1 MDLFVH
7 SSNYHFDSVFNE
19 ICPLSSACAAVA
31 QSGEGEWEGEG
42 EVEREGACL
51 LLLPGT
57 SYAPVISF
65 SAC

>member
-7 SSNYHFDSVFNE
+7 NSNYHFDSVFNE
-19 ICPLSSACAAVA
+19 ICPLSSACTAVA
-31 QSGEGEWEGEG
+31 QSGRGEG
-42 EVEREGACL
+42 EVGGKGGACL
-51 LLLPGT
+51 LALLLLSGT